1 MHEPGP
7 SIQDDD
13 PSVIGVIYKTA
24 GTRGFEAALSRD
36 DVERG
41 DWVMVK
47 HAQAGPVLGQIAE
60 VEEVS
65 SLSYDQAQSIRL
77 GAKVK
82 FSKKLSGLVDVIGFR
97 DHDGLVQTPRTPF
110 SPGTRIYRAEDGFIQ
125 EVLGLMKDAD
135 TGAYIGLLD
144 GHDLKVL
151 LDMNTLVQKHM
162 SVIAKTG
169 SGKSYLVGVLLEEF
183 IKKNIPAVVIDPH
196 GEYTS
201 LIFPNDDPEE
211 QPRMKRFGIKPRGF
225 SKHIMEYSVNVED
238 NPTALE
244 IKLDGLGLIPDDIFD
259 LSGIKS
265 SGVQAGLVYMAID
278 GLKRLG
284 KEYYSIDD
292 IIFALERDSKNPI
305 KWNVIN
311 SLEHIKTLG
320 IFADKPTKMN
330 TLIRPGMVSLIN
342 LRGASEDVVKVFV
355 TQFLKRLFQ
364 ARKANRVLPLMLFVE
379 EAHNFCPQ
387 MGQTLSNK
395 MMRTVASEGR
405 KFGLGLCVVTQRP
418 AKVDK
423 NVLSQCNTQIIFKVT
438 NPNDLKAISASME
451 GMTSSMQDD
460 IQRLPVSHAIV
471 VGGRITR
478 PITVAVRIR
487 ESKHGGKGADVFK
500 EDTYYDEDFV

>member
-1 MHEPGP
+1 MPELGP
-7 SIQDDD
+7 SIEEEEDE
-13 PSVIGVIYKTA
+13 SVIGVIYKTA
-24 GTRGFEAALSRD
+24 GTRSFEAALSRD

-41 DWVMVK
+41 DWVMVD

-82 FSKKLSGLVDVIGFR
+82 FSKKLSGFVDVIGFR
-97 DHDGLVQTPRTPF
+97 DNDGLVQTPRTPF
-110 SPGTRIYRAEDGFIQ
+110 SPGTKIYEAEDGFIQ
-125 EVLGLMKDAD
+125 EVLGLMKDKD
-135 TGAYIGLLD
+135 TGAYVGLLE

-151 LDMNTLVQKHM
+151 LDMNTLVQ
-162 SVIAKTG
+162 
-169 SGKSYLVGVLLEEF
+169 
-183 IKKNIPAVVIDPH
+183 PAVVIDPH

-211 QPRMKRFGIKPRGF
+211 QPRMKRFGIKPRGY
-225 SKHIMEYSVNVED
+225 SKHIMEYSVNVQD
-238 NPTALE
+238 NPTALQV
-244 IKLDGLGLIPDDIFD
+244 KLDGLGLGPDDIFD
-259 LSGIKS
+259 LSGIKP
-265 SGVQAGLVYMAID
+265 SGVQAGLVYRAID

-292 IIFALERDSKNPI
+292 IIFALEREGKNPI

-320 IFADKPTKMN
+320 IFAEDKPTKMN
-330 TLIRPGMVSLIN
+330 TLVRPGMVSLIN
-342 LRGASEDVVKVFV
+342 LRGASEDVVHVFV
-355 TQFLKRLFQ
+355 TQFMKRLFQ

-387 MGQTLSNK
+387 MSQTLSNK
-395 MMRTVASEGR
+395 VMRTVASEGR

-451 GMTSSMQDD
+451 GMTTSMQDD

-471 VGGRITR
+471 VGGWITR
-478 PITVAVRIR
+478 PITVTVRIR
-487 ESKHGGKGADVFK
+487 ESKHGGKGTDVFK
-500 EDTYYDEDFV
+500 EDTYYDEDIV